1 MPISA
6 AAKKLTE
13 EIAKYNLDELKT
25 LAIKRK
31 EYEEVKRN
39 NKSDKEPEFD
49 FDFSKYPFMT

>member
-13 EIAKYNLDELKT
+13 EIAKYDLDNLKL
-25 LAIKRK
+25 LATKRK
-31 EYEEVKRN
+31 EFEELKKN

-49 FDFSKYPFMT
+49 FDFT